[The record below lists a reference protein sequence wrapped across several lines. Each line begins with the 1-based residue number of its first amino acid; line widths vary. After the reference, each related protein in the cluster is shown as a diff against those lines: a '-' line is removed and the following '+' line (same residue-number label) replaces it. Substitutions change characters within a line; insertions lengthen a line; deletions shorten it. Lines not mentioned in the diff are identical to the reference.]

1 MDIILTDLE
10 GTLTTGSSWRG
21 LRRFYRQHYNPLT
34 YNLFFVRFLPRFPLM
49 KAGLL
54 DRQKT
59 MTAWMSAE
67 INLLRGF
74 RPSEVNAMAETVV
87 SNEMW
92 PKTRA
97 DALAEM
103 EKKHLAGAQIVVVS
117 GAYQPIV
124 EAFARK
130 MNAAAIGTPLVYKNG
145 RLAGMELPVNSHQ
158 HKVARVRALYPD
170 ARIIAAYGDT
180 LSDVPM
186 LEISEQAVAVYPDV
200 KLGRMAAAQGWRVMP
215 DRYRSSGER

>member
-21 LRRFYRQHYNPLT
+21 FRRFYRQHYSPLT
-34 YNLFFVRFLPRFPLM
+34 YNLFFARFLPRFPLM
-49 KAGLL
+49 KLGLL

-59 MTAWMSAE
+59 MTAWMKAE
-67 INLLRGF
+67 INLMRGF
-74 RPSEVNAMAETVV
+74 RPSEVNAMAKTGV
-87 SNEMW
+87 SDEMW
-92 PKTRA
+92 PKARP
-97 DALAEM
+97 DVLAEL
-103 EKKHLAGAQIVVVS
+103 EKKRLAGAQIVIVS

-130 MNAAAIGTPLVYKNG
+130 MNASAIGTPLVYKNG

-158 HKVARVRALYPD
+158 HKVARVRALYPEE
-170 ARIIAAYGDT
+170 RIIAAYGDT

-186 LEISEQAVAVYPDV
+186 LKISEQAVAVYPDE
-200 KLGRMAAAQGWRVMP
+200 KLRRVAEAQGWRVMP
-215 DRYRSSGER
+215 AS

>member
-1 MDIILTDLE
+1 MKLILTDLE
-10 GTLTTGSSWRG
+10 GTLTTGASWRG
-21 LRRFYRQHYNPLT
+21 LRCFYQQHYSPLA

-74 RPSEVNAMAETVV
+74 RLSEVNAMAEFVV
-87 SNEMW
+87 FNEMW
-92 PKTRA
+92 PKVRP
-97 DALAEM
+97 DIRLEL
-103 EKKHLAGAQIVVVS
+103 EKKRLAGAQIVVVS

-130 MNAAAIGTPLVYKNG
+130 MNASAIGTPLVYKNG
-145 RLAGMELPVNSHQ
+145 RLAGMVLPVNSHQ
-158 HKVARVRALYPD
+158 HKVARLRARYPD
-170 ARIIAAYGDT
+170 ARIVAAYGDT
-180 LSDVPM
+180 PSDLPM
-186 LEISEQAVAVYPDV
+186 LEISEQAVAVYPD
-200 KLGRMAAAQGWRVMP
+200 GRFRKVAMDRGWRVISA
-215 DRYRSSGER
+215 DALR